1 MALCRVDAAFIAF
14 FSYLVGAE
22 MARGVELQDVAVAGL
37 VTFISTNFIY
47 SFNSWADY
55 EVDRINKPY
64 RPLPAGKITPKAA
77 LWYTMVLLFLSL
89 VYPLFV
95 FNSFLALFLF
105 ILLPLLG
112 LIYSAKPF
120 RTKTNPYLS
129 IVTICIGLVTPMMLG
144 YFMNSSDFSTI
155 PFFVILF
162 LFCLSVV
169 PIKQAEEA
177 AVDKIIGTV
186 NLYAKFGEK
195 IIFYTLSGLS
205 LVFVLTL
212 FLTIEHGLKG
222 LMLIFTASIF
232 AYILFYTKQ
241 KKKLERLYQHIIYIV
256 TGEGVLFF
264 CFRKLF

>member
-1 MALCRVDAAFIAF
+1 MRLKALKVQGFKSFADATTVEFHEGITAIVGPNGCGKSNISDAIRWVLGEQNGRR
-14 FSYLVGAE
+14 YL
-22 MARGVELQDVAVAGL
+22 
-37 VTFISTNFIY
+37 
-47 SFNSWADY
+47 
-55 EVDRINKPY
+55 PY
-64 RPLPAGKITPKAA
+64 IG
-77 LWYTMVLLFLSL
+77 S
-89 VYPLFV
+89 
-95 FNSFLALFLF
+95 LFLF

-144 YFMNSSDFSTI
+144 YFMNSSDLSII

-177 AVDKIIGTV
+177 AVDKIIGMV
-186 NLYAKFGEK
+186 NLYTKFGEK